1 MEELG
6 PLVRTW
12 IEWQQPYWLLA
23 LIPLMIGF
31 VIRRNR
37 TFMLKKIAH
46 LDFGTRGV
54 GSWLRFSMPRVMAWM
69 ALVALILALGD
80 VTRGYEYVSEQASRH
95 RIFVWVDSSSSMRNF
110 SGFGLS
116 SITCTKNFENFPR
129 IKGACRAVIY
139 LIEAVR
145 QFASQKKNVLEHDLI
160 SIGQF
165 GAYSY
170 VVAYPSYDYDRLRGQ
185 VASMEF
191 KSDALGIYTNIHLA
205 MWDMYLMALDRNLR
219 GGAGNIRLSG
229 NELRMLAKSLAPE
242 GEVQYVVPREIRDK
256 LIAIRREL
264 RDTVFVII
272 TDAHRS
278 QIDDVMDYP
287 PYSLRKQMQLAAF
300 LELPVIYLS
309 VDEFHQEM
317 KRLARLTG
325 FGPPDAKSRG
335 DYLMVRHD
343 NDFAHI
349 EELVAGILETRFSM
363 KVSHSV
369 ERRESYAEWF
379 AGAALCF
386 AALALVLRYTIAR
399 TLTGGGIH

>member
-12 IEWQQPYWLLA
+12 IEWQQPYWLL
-23 LIPLMIGF
+23 LLLPLMIGF
-31 VIRRNR
+31 VIRRDR
-37 TFMLKKIAH
+37 AFMMKKIAH

-54 GSWLRFSMPRVMAWM
+54 GSWLRFNLPRIVAWM
-69 ALVALILALGD
+69 ALMALVLALGD
-80 VTRGYEYVSEQASRH
+80 VTRGYEYVAEQASRH
-95 RIFVWVDSSSSMRNF
+95 RIFLWVDSSSSMYGISSPF
-110 SGFGLS
+110 P
-116 SITCTKNFENFPR
+116 SITCTKNFEKFPR
-129 IKGACRAVIY
+129 IKGACRAAIY

-145 QFASQKKNVLEHDLI
+145 QFASQKKNAFEHDLI
-160 SIGQF
+160 GIGQF
-165 GAYSY
+165 GLYSY

-191 KSDALGIYTNIHLA
+191 KSGALGIYTNLHVA
-205 MWDMYLMALDRNLR
+205 MWDMYLMALDRNL
-219 GGAGNIRLSG
+219 GATKSNTQLSG

-242 GEVQYVVPREIRDK
+242 GQVQYVVPREIRDK

-272 TDAHRS
+272 TDAHMG
-278 QIDDVMDYP
+278 QIDNVMDKP

-300 LELPVIYLS
+300 LELPMIYLS

-335 DYLMVRHD
+335 DYLMVRRD

-349 EELVAGILETRFSM
+349 EELVAGVLETRFSM
-363 KVSHSV
+363 KVAHSV

-386 AALALVLRYTIAR
+386 AVLALVLRYTIAK